1 MTLKVTKLALTS
13 RLIILA
19 LQMVANWLV
28 PDHKPDVFRMPLDEY
43 NNNNATNAQFLD
55 KIVMGC
61 LGGLR
66 HWDVECEK
74 RVKKMEEL
82 SGVMLII
89 IIAGGVLMCVML
101 FIFAKRQIMRF
112 TIRSRRGPHV
122 PVGNDAKKGL
132 RREIERRLDCIQKI
146 AQEPKLLWTDA
157 QKYIVQPEP
166 APNQQ
171 LPPYHYRMRAVDD
184 VKLLESEIARA
195 DGSTRHA
202 HESLRA
208 FLLTTLSV
216 TLNGTGQRII
226 HQFCDM
232 YEHAR
237 HDPNEFAKDEYEA
250 YHHLLLKLM
259 EAAKQLRNYNS
270 RKASPARTPR
280 KQKMHSLLDPAR
292 LRPPPVVEPP
302 SNNELAAGQHAKVNM
317 TLGLQGDDLVAAE
330 LATNPLHLQA
340 PAERDLIIRN
350 RIKTPTLDDIVVEA
364 ATTTT
369 MTTLEEQQQQQTI
382 DADNEIMSISSVQFQ
397 RNSSVV

>member
-1 MTLKVTKLALTS
+1 S
-13 RLIILA
+13 
-19 LQMVANWLV
+19 
-28 PDHKPDVFRMPLDEY
+28 
-43 NNNNATNAQFLD
+43 
-55 KIVMGC
+55 
-61 LGGLR
+61 
-66 HWDVECEK
+66 
-74 RVKKMEEL
+74 MEQL
-82 SGVMLII
+82 SGVMII
-89 IIAGGVLMCVML
+89 IIIGGGVLTCVML

-112 TIRSRRGPHV
+112 TLRSRRGPHV
-122 PVGNDAKKGL
+122 AVGTDAKKGL

-146 AQEPKLLWTDA
+146 AQEPKLLWTDTD
-157 QKYIVQPEP
+157 KYIVQPEQES
-166 APNQQ
+166 N
-171 LPPYHYRMRAVDD
+171 LPPYYYRMKAVDD

-195 DGSTRHA
+195 DGSSRHA

-226 HQFCDM
+226 HQFCDT

-237 HDPNEFAKDEYEA
+237 HDPNEFGKDEYEA

-259 EAAKQLRNYNS
+259 EAAKQLKNYNS

-292 LRPPPVVEPP
+292 LRPPPTVEPP
-302 SNNELAAGQHAKVNM
+302 NNELAAGQHAKVNM
-317 TLGLQGDDLVAAE
+317 TLGLQGDELVAAE

-350 RIKTPTLDDIVVEA
+350 RIKTPTLDDIDVDV
-364 ATTTT
+364 TD
-369 MTTLEEQQQQQTI
+369 QQQGSDT
-382 DADNEIMSISSVQFQ
+382 AASNTDNEIMSISSVQFQ